1 MHLEMGTFPVK
12 NIVFGSRTRWDDGV
26 LELDADELLGPIL
39 AEPSIETAMLEIGKP
54 GESTRIINYHDILEP
69 RIKVEGPAMTYPGRC
84 GRPADTVGSGRTH
97 RLGGMTIMTC
107 VDDPNVWAAR
117 GWSVDQ
123 KDDVP
128 RPGRGK
134 PWSWQRFVDMSGS
147 GALLPYASTYNLC
160 LALRLKGGLD
170 SGNSSNILQ
179 SAILSLSDKLAET
192 TLGLTPPEVEVFDL
206 TEKDPSL
213 PGVVLS
219 CHLASQEARVG
230 PRSAHG
236 TAIYGVTRLSAPW
249 VLGPTE
255 MMDGAVTAGAAH
267 VTWPFTNNPIMLGL
281 ARRHGKTLNFL
292 GCIIG
297 RTNWGAEEEMRLA
310 GNRAAEAARL
320 MGASGAIVTNDVRG
334 RRFVDS
340 ISAIQAYERVGIK
353 TVFVTE
359 EEDNEDGNAPP
370 FLYHPAEMA
379 GVVSTGTG
387 RMDPFPS
394 VDRVIGGVDGVDPA
408 WYLEQPYIQG
418 RYGAA
423 HVRDHYGVGRQSCI
437 DY

>member
-1 MHLEMGTFPVK
+1 
-12 NIVFGSRTRWDDGV
+12 
-26 LELDADELLGPIL
+26 
-39 AEPSIETAMLEIGKP
+39 
-54 GESTRIINYHDILEP
+54 
-69 RIKVEGPAMTYPGRC
+69 
-84 GRPADTVGSGRTH
+84 
-97 RLGGMTIMTC
+97 
-107 VDDPNVWAAR
+107 
-117 GWSVDQ
+117 
-123 KDDVP
+123 
-128 RPGRGK
+128 
-134 PWSWQRFVDMSGS
+134 
-147 GALLPYASTYNLC
+147 
-160 LALRLKGGLD
+160 
-170 SGNSSNILQ
+170 
-179 SAILSLSDKLAET
+179 
-192 TLGLTPPEVEVFDL
+192 
-206 TEKDPSL
+206 
-213 PGVVLS
+213 
-219 CHLASQEARVG
+219 
-230 PRSAHG
+230 
-236 TAIYGVTRLSAPW
+236 
-249 VLGPTE
+249 
-255 MMDGAVTAGAAH
+255 
-267 VTWPFTNNPIMLGL
+267 MLGL

>member
-69 RIKVEGPAMTYPGRC
+69 RIKVEGPAMTYPGWC

-160 LALRLKGGLD
+160 LVLRLKGGLD

-192 TLGLTPPEVEVFDL
+192 TLGLTPPEVEVF
-206 TEKDPSL
+206 
-213 PGVVLS
+213 
-219 CHLASQEARVG
+219 
-230 PRSAHG
+230 
-236 TAIYGVTRLSAPW
+236 
-249 VLGPTE
+249 
-255 MMDGAVTAGAAH
+255 
-267 VTWPFTNNPIMLGL
+267 
-281 ARRHGKTLNFL
+281 
-292 GCIIG
+292 
-297 RTNWGAEEEMRLA
+297 
-310 GNRAAEAARL
+310 
-320 MGASGAIVTNDVRG
+320 
-334 RRFVDS
+334 
-340 ISAIQAYERVGIK
+340 
-353 TVFVTE
+353 
-359 EEDNEDGNAPP
+359 
-370 FLYHPAEMA
+370 
-379 GVVSTGTG
+379 
-387 RMDPFPS
+387 
-394 VDRVIGGVDGVDPA
+394 
-408 WYLEQPYIQG
+408 
-418 RYGAA
+418 
-423 HVRDHYGVGRQSCI
+423 
-437 DY
+437 